1 MADHVYHLS
10 PYFTFTW
17 TMSFRHAIFWN
28 LRHTPTSHSIVSYC
42 QLYLPLCSPEMVGF
56 LMKYIKSPYVSPSLS
71 KEKQHSWNP
80 HDLPIAAIFHG
91 ENHDG
96 HRGSPKALWG
106 DIGSPHLEGAGG
118 GENHEMPVL
127 RRTPAG
133 YAPYAAGKK
142 PWLVGGYTYSEK
154 WWSLSVGMMTFPTE
168 WKHKSHVPNH
178 QPDDFGAVGKSST
191 KHWWKSLAGR
201 PFPSCAATEMAQ
213 LQAELNVKYL
223 AGSSPSIDWNKARK
237 LQLQLI
243 SPRPPSP
250 ATLKVIVD
258 IGMDKFNTCRWFP
271 PKKITWSSS
280 VSVKPGTN
288 IGV

>member
-1 MADHVYHLS
+1 MFHQ
-10 PYFTFTW
+10 
-17 TMSFRHAIFWN
+17 
-28 LRHTPTSHSIVSYC
+28 VSAKKKK
-42 QLYLPLCSPEMVGF
+42 
-56 LMKYIKSPYVSPSLS
+56 LMKPS
-71 KEKQHSWNP
+71 W
-80 HDLPIAAIFHG
+80 
-91 ENHDG
+91 
-96 HRGSPKALWG
+96 
-106 DIGSPHLEGAGG
+106 SPHSHHFSWRKSWRSPRISQGPMGRHWESPPWRSRGRWKSRNA
-118 GENHEMPVL
+118 
-127 RRTPAG
+127 RPAED
-133 YAPYAAGKK
+133 PSRICSICCWKETI
-142 PWLVGGYTYSEK
+142 WLVGGYTYSEK

-213 LQAELNVKYL
+213 FQAELNVKYL
-223 AGSSPSIDWNKARK
+223 ASSSQSIDWNKARE

-258 IGMDKFNTCRWFP
+258 IDMDKSTTCRWFP
-271 PKKITWSSS
+271 PQKKITWTSS